1 MARRERRGLKG
12 VARAA
17 RTKWR
22 GEQCRRIGAER
33 AAQNK
38 GHGQGVDRKARR
50 ELLRMK
56 GAWTARCR
64 LKGSEKES
72 LHAPMKTSLLIFMIK
87 SLSMTKFLTILWICE
102 INFVQAKVL
111 HLVNIHDQI
120 VGEGKVLDKL

>member
-1 MARRERRGLKG
+1 
-12 VARAA
+12 
-17 RTKWR
+17 
-22 GEQCRRIGAER
+22 
-33 AAQNK
+33 
-38 GHGQGVDRKARR
+38 
-50 ELLRMK
+50 MK

-87 SLSMTKFLTILWICE
+87 SLSMTKFLTILLICE

-120 VGEGKVLDKL
+120 VGEGKVLDEL